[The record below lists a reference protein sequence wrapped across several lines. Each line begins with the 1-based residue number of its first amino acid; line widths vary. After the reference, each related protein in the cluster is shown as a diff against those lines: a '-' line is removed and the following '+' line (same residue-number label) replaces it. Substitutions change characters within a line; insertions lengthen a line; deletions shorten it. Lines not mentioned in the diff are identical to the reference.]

1 MNPIAMNL
9 LVYGPDMN
17 DTVLSELSF
26 IQEAGYQGV
35 EIPVFNTDLA
45 HWSAW
50 KKEVD
55 RLGLQPFVCAIAGPA
70 ENLISPDPA
79 VRAAGLAYLKGAV
92 DVAAYLGA
100 PYLSGPFHSAL
111 GVFTGAKATQQEI
124 DWSIAGI
131 REVADHAATK
141 NITLCLEY
149 LNRFESYLVSCAD
162 ELYALVEQINH
173 PYVEIM
179 FDTFHA
185 NIEEVSTAD
194 AIRRIAKKTPHIQ
207 LSESTRGILGE
218 GQVNWPSILQAIK
231 EVNYGGW
238 LVVEAFSEKL
248 PAAHIWRKMFNSE
261 RELVEKSY
269 QFLITN
275 YEKI

>member
-1 MNPIAMNL
+1 
-9 LVYGPDMN
+9 
-17 DTVLSELSF
+17 
-26 IQEAGYQGV
+26 
-35 EIPVFNTDLA
+35 
-45 HWSAW
+45 
-50 KKEVD
+50 
-55 RLGLQPFVCAIAGPA
+55 
-70 ENLISPDPA
+70 
-79 VRAAGLAYLKGAV
+79 
-92 DVAAYLGA
+92 
-100 PYLSGPFHSAL
+100 
-111 GVFTGAKATQQEI
+111 I

-173 PYVEIM
+173 PSVEIM

-218 GQVNWPSILQAIK
+218 GQVNWPSVLQAIK

-261 RELVEKSY
+261 RELVDKS
-269 QFLITN
+269 FRFIHG
-275 YEKI
+275 KW